1 MFNIKLKKK
10 YRWLFLLF
18 LSLWILFLTGCA
30 ILRGKKTFEEEL
42 YFKEWD
48 IHNYSLFLQQNM
60 KMVNEIYST
69 DYEPYDFVVDIDE
82 RNVPIQSLVDSELVM
97 PIIADLEVKNS
108 LEKKLIW
115 FIYEYVLEEY
125 DYVMDAYHWPRISE
139 TLENKEGDCKGLSL
153 LLMSLLLAAGFDS
166 YVAISNGHMW
176 VNGYDGNQWYLFE
189 VDKDPE
195 RKKIY
200 QIPDFYENPL
210 FKVFKNQT
218 YKRKRK

>member
-1 MFNIKLKKK
+1 MVNFKLTKN
-10 YRWLFLLF
+10 YRWLFLFL

-30 ILRGKKTFEEEL
+30 ALRGKKTLEEEL

-48 IHNYSLFLQQNM
+48 IHNYLLFLQQNM
-60 KMVNEIYST
+60 KMINEIYST
-69 DYEPYDFVVDIDE
+69 NYEPYYFVVDTAE
-82 RNVPIQSLVDSELVM
+82 GSVPIQSLIDSKLVI
-97 PIIADLEVKNS
+97 PIIADLRVKNS
-108 LEKKLIW
+108 QEKKLIRL
-115 FIYEYVLEEY
+115 IYEYVLEEY
-125 DYVMDAYHWPRISE
+125 DYVMDAYHWPRIGE

-176 VNGYDGNQWYLFE
+176 VNGNDGNQWYLFE

-200 QIPDFYENPL
+200 QIPGFYETPL
-210 FKVFKNQT
+210 FKVFKEQT